1 MMDINRI
8 LELRDKISELYSQAS
23 SSEDGV
29 EDLCINGEGG
39 VELLQL
45 AADVVLWAK
54 RLSAH
59 TSMRLEIDEEVTD
72 VDDLEP
78 FLTGFYKFSKWRL
91 NIRKIVLSRDLKA
104 EESDPAILF
113 FFDQNV
119 FKDWL
124 DALNPLKSDHDI
136 FVQNESVLIFL
147 AGLDASFGGPRLAV
161 LPLESSED
169 IGSRWPMKDDLPSEE
184 TLREHVHLVP
194 SEPIRLSPRS
204 FALTWGD
211 FGSYFAS
218 PFRRMS
224 AICVAAGFADVIYSQ
239 EKVVVKG
246 VRHLEIPLFNQ
257 AEKAPSEDT
266 LALMQSALSWVY
278 EERVDTR
285 KRLLSDRLCL
295 ESDNESSFIGLLT
308 QHLDDSFKQ
317 SKDQY
322 RFVILDR
329 KDEYA
334 TELRSLLKDLRE
346 QADLYAEK
354 VRGLIGGLLRDTLAA
369 FVFVAL
375 SLSSRL
381 GSKVEV
387 LMSEAGVL
395 FFKALA
401 VYFLISAFFQG
412 TSAFRDIVLSDRELQ
427 KWSEV
432 TREYFSRKELNERI
446 SKDLRGRRIT
456 FYIYMGMV
464 SALYLVMAGIS
475 WNMQEFS
482 QIYINVKS
490 VSS

>member
-1 MMDINRI
+1 MINKNLI
-8 LELRDKISELYSQAS
+8 LKLRDQISELYNKAS
-23 SSEDGV
+23 STEDGV

-45 AADVVLWAK
+45 ASDVIFLAK
-54 RLSAH
+54 RLNVH
-59 TSMRLEIDEEVTD
+59 TSMLLEIDEEYTE
-72 VDDLEP
+72 VDGIAP
-78 FLTGFYKFSKWRL
+78 YLTGTYSFSKWRL
-91 NIRKIVLSRDLKA
+91 NISKTVFSRDLKA
-104 EESDPAILF
+104 KDSDPAILF
-113 FFDQNV
+113 FFDQDV

-124 DALNPLKSDHDI
+124 DVFNPLKSNNNV
-136 FVQNESVLIFL
+136 FVQNESVIIFL
-147 AGLDASFGGPRLAV
+147 VGLEASYGGPRLAV

-169 IGSRWPMKDDLPSEE
+169 IDSWWPSKDELPAEK

-211 FGSYFAS
+211 FGSQLAS

-224 AICVAAGFADVIYSQ
+224 AMCVAAGFADVIYGQ
-239 EKVVVKG
+239 EKVVLKG
-246 VRHLEIPLFNQ
+246 VRHLEIALFD
-257 AEKAPSEDT
+257 KAGEIPDKDT
-266 LALMQSALSWVY
+266 LSLMQNALSWVY

-285 KRLLSDRLCL
+285 KRLISDRLCL
-295 ESDNESSFIGLLT
+295 ESDNERSFICLLT
-308 QHLDDSFKQ
+308 QHLDDSLKQ

-329 KDEYA
+329 KDEY
-334 TELRSLLKDLRE
+334 TKELRSLLKDLRQ

-381 GSKVEV
+381 GSKVDV

-401 VYFLISAFFQG
+401 VYFVVSALFQL

-446 SKDLRGRRIT
+446 NKDLRDRRIT
-456 FYIYMGMV
+456 FYVYMGLV
-464 SALYLVMAGIS
+464 LTLYFVMAGIS
-475 WNMQEFS
+475 WNMQYLAQFF
-482 QIYINVKS
+482 INVGS
-490 VSS
+490 ISN